1 MKACPKC
8 ETPWD
13 DGKRFCPYH
22 GLPLVPI
29 PEPAAAPVDAELT
42 ARMSEQE
49 QAQLF
54 TPQFPIAES
63 PSSSRRFASSPASPP
78 GLSAATPSKPLAA
91 WSEAAA
97 QMDDPPTLKA
107 QYQKPPPELNPVI
120 PPTVI
125 VSPAAAP
132 PEQTEAGLKPAVTDT
147 FIPPTVVV
155 SPAEVEAIR
164 QSQASVPFLP
174 TSRPGAEPL
183 PVTTKAEAM
192 STALVD
198 PSATHFLGMTEVEPA
213 KSSTPPSATTAG
225 DEVGFILNLEKSST
239 RLPPLPQATEPPQG
253 GTAKVPPVVGRILT
267 PSAVPSLVVT
277 PSPTLKRLTAVQ
289 YFKLFNE
296 RKKVMQQFV
305 HELDPKR
312 VRITEGHSNQ
322 ENLLMHRYDLTFR
335 YLASQ
340 RTFPLV
346 IILQRKPVY
355 ALITSVDLYEI
366 GESPRLREERTKLL
380 GGECRPTPNGIV
392 YHVPC
397 PEEWPTEQFGDW
409 LRKTFHEIAKLLP
422 GLSFP

>member
-22 GLPLVPI
+22 GLPLVPL
-29 PEPAAAPVDAELT
+29 PEPAPVPVDAEVT

-49 QAQLF
+49 RAQLF

-63 PSSSRRFASSPASPP
+63 PSSGRLSVLASDVSPETAASSQAENRPV
-78 GLSAATPSKPLAA
+78 
-91 WSEAAA
+91 
-97 QMDDPPTLKA
+97 DDPPTLKS
-107 QYQKPPPELNPVI
+107 QRQPPPELDTVI

-132 PEQTEAGLKPAVTDT
+132 PEQVEAAPNPSVTDT

-155 SPAEVEAIR
+155 APAEVEAIR
-164 QSQASVPFLP
+164 PSQAGVSPP
-174 TSRPGAEPL
+174 ATSRTEVESLSGTIK
-183 PVTTKAEAM
+183 VEA
-192 STALVD
+192 THTVLVD
-198 PSATHFLGMTEVEPA
+198 PSATHFLGLMEMEPA
-213 KSSTPPSATTAG
+213 KSPASVPPPAAAAG
-225 DEVGFILNLEKSST
+225 DDVGFILNLEKSST
-239 RLPPLPQATEPPQG
+239 RLPPPPQAAEPPPG
-253 GTAKVPPVVGRILT
+253 GTASPVGRSLT
-267 PSAVPSLVVT
+267 PSAVPSLVT
-277 PSPTLKRLTAVQ
+277 PPSPTLKRRTAVQ

-305 HELDPKR
+305 HGLDPRR
-312 VRITEGHSNQ
+312 VHITEGHSNQ
-322 ENLLMHRYDLTFR
+322 EELLMHRYDLTFR
-335 YLASQ
+335 YLVSQ

-355 ALITSVDLYEI
+355 DLMTSVDLYEI

-380 GGECRPTPNGIV
+380 GGECKPTPNGVV
-392 YHVPC
+392 YHVSYA
-397 PEEWPTEQFGDW
+397 EDLPTEQFGDW
-409 LRKTFHEIAKLLP
+409 LQKTFQEIAKLLP